1 MTEKAGSGSRATIW
15 DLPTRLF
22 HWSLVPLI
30 AAAWWTQE
38 QDDSELHARIGY
50 AVLTLLLFRLAWGF
64 VGSDTSRFASFIRGP
79 RSAILYLRE
88 LFGSAP
94 AAGHVGHNPVGG
106 YSVASM
112 LLCLA
117 IQTGTGLFL
126 YDDEFFWG
134 PLNDL
139 VSQDTA
145 EFLHEVHELNF
156 NLLLALIALHIAAI
170 LFYRFGKGHHLVW
183 PMISGKA
190 ELPGGTARPRI
201 ANPWLALPLL
211 LVSAGLVFALLTFV

>member
-1 MTEKAGSGSRATIW
+1 MAEEGESGSRATIW

-22 HWSLVPLI
+22 HWSLVLLI
-30 AAAWWTQE
+30 AGAWWTQE

-50 AVLTLLLFRLAWGF
+50 SILTLLLFRLAWGF

-94 AAGHVGHNPVGG
+94 AAGRIGHNPIGG
-106 YSVASM
+106 YSVAFM

-117 IQTGTGLFL
+117 VQTGTGLFL

-139 VSQDTA
+139 VSEDTA
-145 EFLHEVHELNF
+145 EFLGDVHELTF
-156 NLLLALIALHIAAI
+156 NLLLALIALHLAAI
-170 LFYRFGKGHHLVW
+170 LFYRFGKGQHLVG
-183 PMISGKA
+183 PMVGGKA
-190 ELPGGTARPRI
+190 ELPAGTARPRI
-201 ANPWLALPLL
+201 ASPWLAVALL
-211 LVSAGLVFALLTFV
+211 IVSAGLVYALLTFV